1 MSHRIIWAL
10 LAVSGCGGDPGSP
23 EAAVAISVQEA
34 RSPDADGLAG
44 CPHDRRLVMFPQQ
57 SATLDSHTSE
67 TDLER
72 RIETTASGVNCHVAS
87 SGDRYQIDIS
97 IDADD
102 LDGVGIFEFSTLIGT
117 GTATSSGD
125 VYWLNQGVGLRG
137 ACAVIVDA
145 AADGES
151 FIEPGKAKLT
161 FACDPVRNGD
171 AQACGL
177 SGTVYVTNC
186 AK

>member
-10 LAVSGCGGDPGSP
+10 LAVSGCGDDSGPAR
-23 EAAVAISVQEA
+23 AAVAISVQEA

-57 SATLDSHTSE
+57 SATLDSQTSE

-102 LDGVGIFEFSTLIGT
+102 VGILEFSALIEAGK
-117 GTATSSGD
+117 ATSSGD
-125 VYWLNQGVGLRG
+125 MYWLNQGVGLRG
-137 ACAVIVDA
+137 VCSVAVDA
-145 AADGES
+145 ASDGES
-151 FIEPGKAKLT
+151 FIQPGKAKFT
-161 FACDPVRNGD
+161 FACDPAESSD
-171 AQACGL
+171 AQACAL

-186 AK
+186 SK